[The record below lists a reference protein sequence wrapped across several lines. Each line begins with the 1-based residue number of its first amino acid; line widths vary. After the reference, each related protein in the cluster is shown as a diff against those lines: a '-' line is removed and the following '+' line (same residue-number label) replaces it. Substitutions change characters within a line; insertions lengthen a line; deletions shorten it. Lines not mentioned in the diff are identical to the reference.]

1 MKIIV
6 IGSVKFSKIV
16 FSYLINNK
24 VKIFYILGKKK
35 SDFNSDFVDLIKY
48 FSKKKIESRYI
59 SDINKPSTIKW
70 LRFQKPDLIICL
82 GWSRLLKKQV
92 LKIPKFGVIG
102 YHPSDLP
109 SNRGRHPIIWALALG
124 LKKIASTFFLM
135 NENADSGSLL
145 SKKFIK
151 ILDKDDANTI
161 YNKLSNLAGP
171 QLLKII
177 KKIKKGNLRKIKQLD
192 SKSNFWRKRNEVDGL
207 IDWRMSATSI
217 INLVRALQKPYIGAH
232 FVINN
237 KKIKLWSA
245 RKIESSKKNFEPG
258 KVIGFK
264 SGKPIIKCGENAI
277 IILKTKPKISIK
289 LNSYL

>member
-1 MKIIV
+1 
-6 IGSVKFSKIV
+6 
-16 FSYLINNK
+16 
-24 VKIFYILGKKK
+24 
-35 SDFNSDFVDLIKY
+35 
-48 FSKKKIESRYI
+48 
-59 SDINKPSTIKW
+59 
-70 LRFQKPDLIICL
+70 
-82 GWSRLLKKQV
+82 
-92 LKIPKFGVIG
+92 VIG